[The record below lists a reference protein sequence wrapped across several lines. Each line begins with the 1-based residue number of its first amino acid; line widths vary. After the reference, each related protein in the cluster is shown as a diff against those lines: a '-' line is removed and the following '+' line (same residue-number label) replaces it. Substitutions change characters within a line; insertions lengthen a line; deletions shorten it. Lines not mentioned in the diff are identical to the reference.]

1 MDVRTTTLGDL
12 VQQNYIDDEAWTRK
26 GALVDDC
33 AKKIVSNRMICA
45 KILKAAIPEFKD
57 CTEDEIAFYY
67 LGDEFEI
74 STRAV
79 HMENADVPE
88 DMFINEMNS
97 EARGEKY
104 SHDKIYFDI
113 RFSALAPVKGKL
125 VKLLFDIE
133 IQNEFYPGYSLEKRA
148 VYYASRMVSEQ
159 HGREFIGSDYNRI
172 KKVYSIWLNTNPP
185 KKYRH
190 SIGYYNYSF
199 TLAENSFDVKPDDY
213 MLSNIVMI
221 NLGGNVQT
229 LGTKPDGS
237 LWNVAL
243 KNPIDTEK
251 EVCVVSL
258 SDKAMITSGGYE
270 RYFIGK
276 DGKQYWHILDPKT
289 GYPSDKGLL
298 SVTIIGKDGT
308 LCDALS
314 TALFVM
320 GEEKAKAFVKTQ
332 SKTDVILI
340 NRDMEIFITENLK
353 DHIKMLD
360 NFRYQ
365 IIA

>member
-1 MDVRTTTLGDL
+1 M
-12 VQQNYIDDEAWTRK
+12 
-26 GALVDDC
+26 
-33 AKKIVSNRMICA
+33 KKITVLLTAVVVI
-45 KILKAAIPEFKD
+45 ILAAGCSQGENITKAVAE
-57 CTEDEIAFYY
+57 TENTLKTETLDVFAMDTYMNIRYFTY
-67 LGDEFEI
+67 
-74 STRAV
+74 
-79 HMENADVPE
+79 ENADCTKKLQSEIEYLESIFSVTAPKSDISKINSNAGRFTAVSEDTAALVKRAAEISEMTEGSLDITVYPMLKEWGFTTGNYKIPE
-88 DMFINEMNS
+88 QTTLNDLLKNTGYHNIALEDNKIKIPENF
-97 EARGEKY
+97 AVDLGAVAKGY
-104 SHDKIYFDI
+104 TGDKLCDI
-113 RFSALAPVKGKL
+113 FRKENVKSAL
-125 VKLLFDIE
+125 
-133 IQNEFYPGYSLEKRA
+133 
-148 VYYASRMVSEQ
+148 
-159 HGREFIGSDYNRI
+159 
-172 KKVYSIWLNTNPP
+172 
-185 KKYRH
+185 
-190 SIGYYNYSF
+190 
-199 TLAENSFDVKPDDY
+199 
-213 MLSNIVMI
+213 I

-229 LGTKPDGS
+229 VGTKPDGS
-237 LWNVAL
+237 LWKVAL
-243 KNPIDTEK
+243 KNPADTEK
-251 EVCVVSL
+251 EVCVLSL

-270 RYFIGK
+270 RYFVGK

-298 SVTIIGKDGT
+298 SVTVIGEDGT

>member
-1 MDVRTTTLGDL
+1 MNIRYFTEENSDCTKKLQSEIEYLESIFSVTAPKSDISKINSNAGRFTAVSEDTAALVKRAAEISEMTEGSLDITVYPMLKEWGFTTGNYKIPEQTTLNDL
-12 VQQNYIDDEAWTRK
+12 LKNTGYHNI
-26 GALVDDC
+26 ALEDN
-33 AKKIVSNRMICA
+33 KI
-45 KILKAAIPEFKD
+45 KIPENFAVD
-57 CTEDEIAFYY
+57 
-67 LGDEFEI
+67 LG
-74 STRAV
+74 AV
-79 HMENADVPE
+79 AKGYTGDKLCDIFRKENV
-88 DMFINEMNS
+88 
-97 EARGEKY
+97 K
-104 SHDKIYFDI
+104 
-113 RFSALAPVKGKL
+113 SAL
-125 VKLLFDIE
+125 
-133 IQNEFYPGYSLEKRA
+133 
-148 VYYASRMVSEQ
+148 
-159 HGREFIGSDYNRI
+159 
-172 KKVYSIWLNTNPP
+172 
-185 KKYRH
+185 
-190 SIGYYNYSF
+190 
-199 TLAENSFDVKPDDY
+199 
-213 MLSNIVMI
+213 I

-229 LGTKPDGS
+229 VGTKPDGS
-237 LWNVAL
+237 LWKVAL
-243 KNPIDTEK
+243 KNPADTEK
-251 EVCVVSL
+251 EVCVLSL

-270 RYFIGK
+270 RYFVGK

-298 SVTIIGKDGT
+298 SVTVIGEDGT

>member
-1 MDVRTTTLGDL
+1 MKKITVLMIAAVVIILAAGCSQKESITKAVAETENTMKTETLDVFAMDTYMNIRYFTEENSDCTKKLQSEIEYLESIFSVTAPKSDISKINSNAGRFTAVSEDTAALVKRAAEISEMTEGSLDITVYPMLKEWGFTTGNYKIPEQTTLNDL
-12 VQQNYIDDEAWTRK
+12 LKNTGYHNI
-26 GALVDDC
+26 ALEDN
-33 AKKIVSNRMICA
+33 KI
-45 KILKAAIPEFKD
+45 KIPENFAVD
-57 CTEDEIAFYY
+57 
-67 LGDEFEI
+67 LG
-74 STRAV
+74 AV
-79 HMENADVPE
+79 AKGYTGDKLCDIFRKENV
-88 DMFINEMNS
+88 
-97 EARGEKY
+97 K
-104 SHDKIYFDI
+104 
-113 RFSALAPVKGKL
+113 SAL
-125 VKLLFDIE
+125 
-133 IQNEFYPGYSLEKRA
+133 
-148 VYYASRMVSEQ
+148 
-159 HGREFIGSDYNRI
+159 
-172 KKVYSIWLNTNPP
+172 
-185 KKYRH
+185 
-190 SIGYYNYSF
+190 
-199 TLAENSFDVKPDDY
+199 
-213 MLSNIVMI
+213 I

-229 LGTKPDGS
+229 VGTKPDGS
-237 LWNVAL
+237 LWKVAL
-243 KNPIDTEK
+243 KNPADTEK

-270 RYFIGK
+270 RYFVGK

-298 SVTIIGKDGT
+298 SVTVIGEDGT

-360 NFRYQ
+360 NFCYQ

>member
-1 MDVRTTTLGDL
+1 MKKITVLMIAAVVIILAAGCSQKESITKAVAETENTMKTETLDVFAMDTYMNIRYFTEENSDCTKKLQSEIEYLESIFSVTAPKSDISKINSNAGRFTAVSEDTVALVKRAAEISEMTEGSLDITVYPMLKEWGFTTGNYKIPEQTTLNDL
-12 VQQNYIDDEAWTRK
+12 LKNTGYHNI
-26 GALVDDC
+26 ALEDN
-33 AKKIVSNRMICA
+33 KI
-45 KILKAAIPEFKD
+45 KIPENFAVD
-57 CTEDEIAFYY
+57 
-67 LGDEFEI
+67 LG
-74 STRAV
+74 AV
-79 HMENADVPE
+79 AKGYTGDKLCDIFRKENV
-88 DMFINEMNS
+88 
-97 EARGEKY
+97 K
-104 SHDKIYFDI
+104 
-113 RFSALAPVKGKL
+113 SAL
-125 VKLLFDIE
+125 
-133 IQNEFYPGYSLEKRA
+133 
-148 VYYASRMVSEQ
+148 
-159 HGREFIGSDYNRI
+159 
-172 KKVYSIWLNTNPP
+172 
-185 KKYRH
+185 
-190 SIGYYNYSF
+190 
-199 TLAENSFDVKPDDY
+199 
-213 MLSNIVMI
+213 I

-229 LGTKPDGS
+229 VGTKPDGS
-237 LWNVAL
+237 LWKVAL
-243 KNPIDTEK
+243 KNPADTEK
-251 EVCVVSL
+251 EVCVLSL

-270 RYFIGK
+270 RYFVGK

-298 SVTIIGKDGT
+298 SVTVIGEDGT

>member
-1 MDVRTTTLGDL
+1 M
-12 VQQNYIDDEAWTRK
+12 
-26 GALVDDC
+26 
-33 AKKIVSNRMICA
+33 KKITILLIASVVMIFFVWCSQG
-45 KILKAAIPEFKD
+45 KNTGAIPTENTPKTETLDIFAMDTYMNIKYFANENTD
-57 CTEDEIAFYY
+57 CSQKLKSKIEY
-67 LGDEFEI
+67 LENIFSVTNANSDISKINSNAGKFTAVSGDTTMLVKKATEI
-74 STRAV
+74 S
-79 HMENADVPE
+79 
-88 DMFINEMNS
+88 DMTE
-97 EARGEKY
+97 GCL
-104 SHDKIYFDI
+104 DI
-113 RFSALAPVKGKL
+113 T
-125 VKLLFDIE
+125 
-133 IQNEFYPGYSLEKRA
+133 
-148 VYYASRMVSEQ
+148 
-159 HGREFIGSDYNRI
+159 
-172 KKVYSIWLNTNPP
+172 VYSILKEWGFTTGNYKIPEQTTLNDLLKNT
-185 KKYRH
+185 
-190 SIGYYNYSF
+190 GYQNIALEDNKIKIPQNFAVDLGAVAKGYTGDKLCDIF
-199 TLAENSFDVKPDDY
+199 RKENVKSA
-213 MLSNIVMI
+213 LI

-320 GEEKAKAFVKTQ
+320 GEEKAKTFAITHNEV
-332 SKTDVILI
+332 DVILI
-340 NRDMEIFITENLK
+340 NSNMEIFITENLK
-353 DHIKMLD
+353 NYIKMLD